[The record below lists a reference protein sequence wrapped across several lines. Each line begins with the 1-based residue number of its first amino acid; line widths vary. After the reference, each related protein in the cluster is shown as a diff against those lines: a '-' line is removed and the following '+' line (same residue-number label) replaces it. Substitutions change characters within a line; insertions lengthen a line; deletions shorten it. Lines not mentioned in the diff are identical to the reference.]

1 LTDTGTGSSK
11 AGTPVPPRGGKN
23 TKKGGRPSGNQAKS
37 STQAGAATQTKAGSP
52 SPPPK
57 ASPGKSPRSGAGRR
71 AAQEAHRRR
80 QRNLIIAGA
89 VVAAVAI
96 LAAVLVITGLSSS
109 KPKATPRTPLT
120 PAELQHL
127 SSVPMSTL
135 VAATKK
141 MTPPNSPSNGNP
153 PPLTS
158 GGKPEMLYIGA
169 EFCPIC
175 ATERWPMMVALAHF
189 GTFNNVSQ
197 TSSAALDGNI
207 PTLSFYGSSFAS
219 PDMVFTPVETT
230 TNQPKGNYYE
240 PLQAPTAAQQARWSK
255 DLNGNLSFPY
265 INMGAKYLLNT
276 SQFPDT
282 VLQGSTFSTIMGDVG
297 NNSTTIGLNIDAAAG
312 FLVRYLCNMTG
323 NKPAGTCAAVANVP
337 APVTSSSSGPSSSAG
352 G

>member
-11 AGTPVPPRGGKN
+11 AGTPVPPRGGKS
-23 TKKGGRPSGNQAKS
+23 TKKGGRPTGNQAKAS
-37 STQAGAATQTKAGSP
+37 GSTQTKAGSP
-52 SPPPK
+52 PPGAKP
-57 ASPGKSPRSGAGRR
+57 SPGKSPRSGAGRR

-120 PAELQHL
+120 PAEMQHL

-141 MTPPNSPSNGNP
+141 LTSLSPPSNGNP

-158 GGKPEMLYIGA
+158 NGKPEMLYIGA

-175 ATERWPMMVALAHF
+175 ATERWPMMVALSHF
-189 GTFNNVSQ
+189 GTFSNVSQ

-207 PTLSFYGSSFAS
+207 PTLSYYGSSFDS

-255 DLNGNLSFPY
+255 DLHGNLSFPY
-265 INMGAKYLLNT
+265 INMGAKYLLTT

-323 NKPAGTCAAVANVP
+323 DKPAATCAAVANVP
-337 APVTSSSSGPSSSAG
+337 APTTSSSSSGPSSSAG